1 MRATFRT
8 ATVAAGAAPPPP
20 PPASTAAKPIEGEA
34 LRTVNL
40 MPRTRRVIVTTTLAA
55 SVTAALTACGAE
67 LPPDPKVG
75 SASAAPVA
83 NTTTALPPS
92 KPTGM
97 KIDAAGVDAK
107 KMVDLKVDA
116 ATGELGVPNAD
127 TDANSPGWW
136 TEGVTPG
143 EKGVSVL
150 VAHFD
155 TRHGPALM
163 KDVKKIKPGDL
174 IEVPREDGK
183 TAKFKIREI
192 EDVNK
197 KDFPTGKVYGD
208 TQRPELRLLTCGGEI
223 KDGHRTNNI
232 IFYADL
238 TL

>member
-1 MRATFRT
+1 MTSTRTRTGTRTGTRTRTRPPAVLATTAVALAALAACGSGT
-8 ATVAAGAAPPPP
+8 ATGVG
-20 PPASTAAKPIEGEA
+20 G
-34 LRTVNL
+34 VD
-40 MPRTRRVIVTTTLAA
+40 
-55 SVTAALTACGAE
+55 

-75 SASAAPVA
+75 STAAPA
-83 NTTTALPPS
+83 STGEAAAALPRS

-107 KMVDLKVDA
+107 KMVDLKVDP

-127 TDANSPGWW
+127 TDADNPGWW

-155 TRHGPALM
+155 TKYGPAVM
-163 KDVKKIKPGDL
+163 KNVKKIKLGDL

-197 KDFPTGKVYGD
+197 KDFPTDKVYGD
-208 TQRPELRLLTCGGEI
+208 TTRAELRLLTCGGEL
-223 KDGHRTNNI
+223 KNGHRTNNVI
-232 IFYADL
+232 LYADL
-238 TL
+238 AP

>member
-1 MRATFRT
+1 MTRTLAPARRAL
-8 ATVAAGAAPPPP
+8 AVTVLAV
-20 PPASTAAKPIEGEA
+20 
-34 LRTVNL
+34 TV
-40 MPRTRRVIVTTTLAA
+40 TGTLAA
-55 SVTAALTACGAE
+55 CGSGSGPE

-75 SASAAPVA
+75 GTAAPA
-83 NTTTALPPS
+83 ADTGGAAPALPRS
-92 KPTGM
+92 RPTGM

-116 ATGELGVPNAD
+116 ASGELGVPNAD

-155 TRHGPALM
+155 TKYGPALM
-163 KDVKKIKPGDL
+163 KDVKKIKLGDL
-174 IEVPREDGK
+174 VEVPREDGK

-197 KDFPTGKVYGD
+197 KDFPTDKVYGD
-208 TQRPELRLLTCGGEI
+208 TGRPELRLLTCGGEL
-223 KDGHRTNNI
+223 KDGHRTNNV

-238 TL
+238 VA

>member
-67 LPPDPKVG
+67 LPGPQGRQRLRG
-75 SASAAPVA
+75 SRREHHHGP
-83 NTTTALPPS
+83 PPS

>member
-1 MRATFRT
+1 MS
-8 ATVAAGAAPPPP
+8 
-20 PPASTAAKPIEGEA
+20 ST
-34 LRTVNL
+34 LV
-40 MPRTRRVIVTTTLAA
+40 PRTRRVIVTTTLAA
-55 SVTAALTACGAE
+55 SVTAALAACGTE
-67 LPPDPKVG
+67 LPPEPRVAG
-75 SASAAPVA
+75 TSAAPVA
-83 NTTTALPPS
+83 RTSTALPPS

-97 KIDAAGVDAK
+97 RIEAAGVDAK
-107 KMVDLKVDA
+107 RMVDLKVDA

-163 KDVKKIKPGDL
+163 KDVEKIKLGDL
-174 IEVPREDGK
+174 VEVPREDGR
-183 TAKFKIREI
+183 TAKFKICEI

-197 KDFPTGKVYGD
+197 KDFPTDKVYAD

-238 TL
+238 TT

>member
-1 MRATFRT
+1 M
-8 ATVAAGAAPPPP
+8 P
-20 PPASTAAKPIEGEA
+20 ST
-34 LRTVNL
+34 L
-40 MPRTRRVIVTTTLAA
+40 MPRTRRAIVATTLTL
-55 SVTAALTACGAE
+55 SVTGALAACGTGGTK

-75 SASAAPVA
+75 NASAASPVA
-83 NTTTALPPS
+83 DATTALPPS

-116 ATGELGVPNAD
+116 TTGELGVPDAD
-127 TDANSPGWW
+127 TDANNPGWW
-136 TEGVTPG
+136 TEGATPG

-163 KDVKKIKPGDL
+163 KDVKKIKLGDL
-174 IEVPREDGK
+174 IEVEREDGR

-197 KDFPTGKVYGD
+197 KDFPTDKVYGE

-223 KDGHRTNNI
+223 KDGHRTNNV

-238 TL
+238 AP

>member
-1 MRATFRT
+1 
-8 ATVAAGAAPPPP
+8 
-20 PPASTAAKPIEGEA
+20 
-34 LRTVNL
+34 
-40 MPRTRRVIVTTTLAA
+40 MPRTPRTPRAI
-55 SVTAALTACGAE
+55 VTAALALSVTGALAACGTGAGPGTGGGGTK

-75 SASAAPVA
+75 NASAAAPVA
-83 NTTTALPPS
+83 HTATALPPS

-107 KMVDLKVDA
+107 RMVDLKVDA

-127 TDANSPGWW
+127 TDADSPGWW
-136 TEGVTPG
+136 TGGATPG

-155 TRHGPALM
+155 TKHGPALM
-163 KDVKKIKPGDL
+163 KDVKKIGLGDL

-183 TAKFKIREI
+183 TARFKIREI

-197 KDFPTGKVYGD
+197 KDFPTDKVYGE

-223 KDGHRTNNI
+223 KDGHRTNNV

-238 TL
+238 VA

>member
-1 MRATFRT
+1 MPSTL
-8 ATVAAGAAPPPP
+8 AP
-20 PPASTAAKPIEGEA
+20 AHHTRG
-34 LRTVNL
+34 
-40 MPRTRRVIVTTTLAA
+40 PRTRPARHRIVITAALAATLTGTLAA
-55 SVTAALTACGAE
+55 CGGAAANGAK

-75 SASAAPVA
+75 STAAPA
-83 NTTTALPPS
+83 PDTAPPAPPLPPS

-127 TDANSPGWW
+127 TDANNPGWW

-143 EKGVSVL
+143 EMGPSVL

-155 TRHGPALM
+155 TKHGPALM
-163 KDVKKIKPGDL
+163 KNVKNIKLGDL

-183 TAKFKIREI
+183 TATFKIREI

-197 KDFPTGKVYGD
+197 KDFPTDKVYGD
-208 TQRPELRLLTCGGEI
+208 TARPELRLLTCGGEI
-223 KDGHRTNNI
+223 KDGHRTNNVI
-232 IFYADL
+232 LYADL
-238 TL
+238 VA

>member
-1 MRATFRT
+1 MTRT
-8 ATVAAGAAPPPP
+8 PDPARRTRLAGVVALALAVSGGLAACGTG
-20 PPASTAAKPIEGEA
+20 SVAKPA
-34 LRTVNL
+34 
-40 MPRTRRVIVTTTLAA
+40 
-55 SVTAALTACGAE
+55 
-67 LPPDPKVG
+67 PDPKVG
-75 SASAAPVA
+75 STAAPAPASAAA
-83 NTTTALPPS
+83 GASALPPS

-97 KIDAAGVDAK
+97 KIDAAGVDTK

-127 TDANSPGWW
+127 TDANNPGWW
-136 TEGVTPG
+136 SQGVTPG

-163 KDVKKIKPGDL
+163 KDVKKIKLGDL
-174 IEVPREDGK
+174 VEVPREDGK

-197 KDFPTGKVYGD
+197 KDFPTDKVYGD
-208 TQRPELRLLTCGGEI
+208 TDRPELRLLTCGGEI
-223 KDGHRTNNI
+223 KDGHRTNNV

-238 TL
+238 VA

>member
-1 MRATFRT
+1 MTSTLAPVRRART
-8 ATVAAGAAPPPP
+8 ARGAAQGTAHGLARGTGRRTARRTGRAVAAAVLAVAVCG
-20 PPASTAAKPIEGEA
+20 G
-34 LRTVNL
+34 
-40 MPRTRRVIVTTTLAA
+40 LAA
-55 SVTAALTACGAE
+55 CAGGPR

-75 SASAAPVA
+75 STAAPALVPVA
-83 NTTTALPPS
+83 DAAPALPRS
-92 KPTGM
+92 RPTGM

-107 KMVDLKVDA
+107 RMVDLAVDPVS
-116 ATGELGVPNAD
+116 GELGVPNAD
-127 TDANSPGWW
+127 TDADTPGWW

-163 KDVKKIKPGDL
+163 KDVKKIGLGDVV
-174 IEVPREDGK
+174 EVPREDGK
-183 TAKFKIREI
+183 TARFKIREI

-208 TQRPELRLLTCGGEI
+208 TDRPELRLLTCGGEV
-223 KDGHRTNNI
+223 KDGHRTNNV

-238 TL
+238 VA

>member
-8 ATVAAGAAPPPP
+8 AAVAAGAAPS
-20 PPASTAAKPIEGEA
+20 ASSAPSMAAKPIEREA

-55 SVTAALTACGAE
+55 SVTVALTACGAK

-75 SASAAPVA
+75 STSAAPVA

-107 KMVDLKVDA
+107 KMVGLKVDA

-163 KDVKKIKPGDL
+163 KDVKKIKLGDL

-238 TL
+238 AP

>member
-1 MRATFRT
+1 MPSTLMR
-8 ATVAAGAAPPPP
+8 
-20 PPASTAAKPIEGEA
+20 
-34 LRTVNL
+34 
-40 MPRTRRVIVTTTLAA
+40 RTRRVIVATTLAA
-55 SVTAALTACGAE
+55 SLTAALAACAAE
-67 LPPDPKVG
+67 PPPDPKVG
-75 SASAAPVA
+75 STSAAPVA
-83 NTTTALPPS
+83 STATATALPPS

-107 KMVDLKVDA
+107 KMVDLEVDA
-116 ATGELGVPNAD
+116 ATGELGVPDAD
-127 TDANSPGWW
+127 TDANHPGWW
-136 TEGVTPG
+136 TGGVTPG

-155 TRHGPALM
+155 TKHGPALM
-163 KDVKKIKPGDL
+163 KDVKKIELGDL
-174 IEVPREDGK
+174 VEVPREDGR

-192 EDVNK
+192 EDVDK

-238 TL
+238 TP

>member
-8 ATVAAGAAPPPP
+8 AALVVAVSGGLAACGGG
-20 PPASTAAKPIEGEA
+20 AKPAPG
-34 LRTVNL
+34 
-40 MPRTRRVIVTTTLAA
+40 PRIDSTSAPA
-55 SVTAALTACGAE
+55 PAPSPA
-67 LPPDPKVG
+67 VG
-75 SASAAPVA
+75 SAPEGVP
-83 NTTTALPPS
+83 ALPPS

-107 KMVDLKVDA
+107 KMVDLTVDA

-127 TDANSPGWW
+127 TDADNPGWW
-136 TEGVTPG
+136 TQGVTPG

-163 KDVKKIKPGDL
+163 KEVEKIKLGDL
-174 IEVPREDGK
+174 VEVPREDGR

-197 KDFPTGKVYGD
+197 KDFPTGKVYGATD
-208 TQRPELRLLTCGGEI
+208 RPELRLLTCGGEI
-223 KDGHRTNNI
+223 EDGHRTDNV

-238 TL
+238 VA